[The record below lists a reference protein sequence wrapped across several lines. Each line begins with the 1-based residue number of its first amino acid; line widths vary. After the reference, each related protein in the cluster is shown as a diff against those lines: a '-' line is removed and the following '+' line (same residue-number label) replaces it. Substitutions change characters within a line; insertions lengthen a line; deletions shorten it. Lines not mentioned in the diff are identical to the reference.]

1 MNDDKSFIKVHRK
14 MLKWEWY
21 NDINTKVLFIH
32 LLLIANWE
40 DKKWQGLL
48 IERGSVVTS
57 IKNLSQQTKLS
68 IQKVRTSLDK
78 LKSTNEITIKTT
90 NKYTVISIN
99 NYDLYQQNNKQNNKQ
114 VTNKQQTN
122 NKQITTTKEY
132 KENKEIKEYK
142 EIINNSDV
150 VVNKLFTFVEENFGR
165 PLAPL
170 ELEEINTWKDNDLTR
185 YAIKQAILNG
195 KYNIKYISRILLA
208 YEREN
213 IKTVQQDQE
222 REREYETMRKK
233 NTTYQSKVIEEQNA
247 ARERFLKGEK
257 E

>member
-99 NYDLYQQNNKQNNKQ
+99 NYDLYQQNNKLDIQ
-114 VTNKQQTN
+114 
-122 NKQITTTKEY
+122 
-132 KENKEIKEYK
+132 
-142 EIINNSDV
+142 
-150 VVNKLFTFVEENFGR
+150 
-165 PLAPL
+165 
-170 ELEEINTWKDNDLTR
+170 DL
-185 YAIKQAILNG
+185 
-195 KYNIKYISRILLA
+195 
-208 YEREN
+208 
-213 IKTVQQDQE
+213 
-222 REREYETMRKK
+222 
-233 NTTYQSKVIEEQNA
+233 
-247 ARERFLKGEK
+247 
-257 E
+257 